1 MQVTTT
7 GSNQI
12 KRCLFILLWGCC
24 ACSKLYAQHTIKGT
38 VYQKDT
44 RKTLTG
50 AAVLLYDEKAR
61 IKAQTQSDEKGNFAI
76 NNIQPG
82 FYRLLVSFMGN
93 RTEMIP
99 VEING
104 RIKTLTF
111 SYIQLSPSISLSRVE
126 VKADRPLM
134 SIRKDTIEF
143 NAGELPSL
151 PNANMHELIEKIP
164 GLTMDENGNL
174 FYLGSPIKELFIDG
188 RSLLQNMS
196 SAKRVM
202 EILKADLAD
211 KIQISDKKNISGI
224 TEPGKNEKVLNI
236 VVKDEM
242 KKGVRGTV
250 TAGYGTHD
258 RYNAGTTFNLLRKKI
273 TVLGDVLANNN
284 NTQSDAGTNYAI
296 SFNGFNQQGTNK
308 IFNFSTYTT
317 MEVSKKIKL
326 TVNLRHQE
334 QDMTSNDVQ
343 ERENILSGNST
354 FYHSNTQNH
363 QVNKLNGGIM
373 FMEIQPDINNKI
385 IVAANVIRET
395 KEVNK
400 NRLYNTTSGRM
411 DTLNSGMLNTNDSA
425 VNKTLDANISY
436 SHKFGKTGRILSLN
450 AGMKNGW
457 QDNYQLNLSENYVFH
472 PLISADTI
480 HQRVDPKNNVRDL
493 MLSTSYSE
501 PVGKYWALAINYAYE
516 NLLTNNRQNT
526 SDFDIFSHD
535 YVPNDS
541 LTYRFD
547 SRVVNHTVKPS
558 ITYNKGKLMI
568 VGSAGLS
575 LSTLNSNNH
584 TSGEKFVRHTTYIDR
599 ALNIAIKLDPYKTI
613 MINTN
618 GMTMPLPAQM
628 LWPVNNNSNPLYVQL
643 GNPDLVNAF
652 INTLS
657 VSYFSNSIK
666 GVAFAHNLE
675 GRYFQNSFS
684 NAVFTDSLGRQVT
697 KPINVSGNWGIVDNN
712 MLGFRIKHPGI
723 TVNYNVA
730 FDYNRVLSQ
739 INHLSNIS
747 KKISFLQYIAASYN
761 WRKTLELTA
770 KLGMDYQ
777 GNMLSLQGDYYTDY
791 IQYRL
796 TFNVNAWLPL
806 DFNIGSSVQYTKNT
820 DAGAQFTLLNGWIGK
835 SFLASK
841 ALAAKFYAFDLLRQ
855 NKSVVAFYGA
865 TYRERLETTNL
876 SRYFMLSLTYS
887 YGRKGGKHPLPPA
900 H

>member
-1 MQVTTT
+1 MQVVTT
-7 GSNQI
+7 GFNQI
-12 KRCLFILLWGCC
+12 KRQLAILLLGCC
-24 ACSKLYAQHTIKGT
+24 ACVTAYAQHTIKGT

-61 IKAQTQSDEKGNFAI
+61 IKAQTQSDDHGNFTI
-76 NNIQPG
+76 NNVPVG

-174 FYLGSPIKELFIDG
+174 FYLGAPIKELYIDG

-211 KIQISDKKNISGI
+211 KIQISDRKNVSGI

-258 RYNAGTTFNLLRKKI
+258 RYNAGTTFNLFRKKI

-284 NTQSDAGTNYAI
+284 NTQSDAGTNYAV
-296 SFNGFNQQGTNK
+296 SFAGFNQNGTNK
-308 IFNFSTYTT
+308 IFNFSTYST

-334 QDMTSNDVQ
+334 QDMTANELQ
-343 ERENILSGNST
+343 ERENIFRDSST
-354 FYHSNTQNH
+354 FYRSNIQNH
-363 QVNKLNGGIM
+363 QINKLNGGIM

-395 KEVNK
+395 KEVHK
-400 NRLYNTTSGRM
+400 NRWYNTTGSRM

-436 SHKFGKTGRILSLN
+436 SHKFGKTGRIMSLN

-457 QDNYQLNLSENYVFH
+457 QYSYQLNASQNNVFH
-472 PLISADTI
+472 PLITADTI
-480 HQRVDPKNNVRDL
+480 NQRVDPKNKVTN
-493 MLSTSYSE
+493 LSLGASYSE
-501 PVGKYWALAINYAYE
+501 PIGKYWALAINYTYE
-516 NLLTNNRQNT
+516 NLHTNNRQYT
-526 SDFDIFSHD
+526 WDFSALSHD

-547 SRVVNHTVKPS
+547 SRVVNHAVKPS
-558 ITYNKGKLMI
+558 LTYNKGKLMI

-575 LSTLNSNNH
+575 LNTLNSNNH

-599 ALNIAIKLDPYKTI
+599 ALNVAIKLDPYKTI
-613 MINTN
+613 MINVN

-652 INTLS
+652 INTMS
-657 VSYFSNSIK
+657 VAYFSNSIK
-666 GVAFAHNLE
+666 GVAFAHHLE

-697 KPINVSGNWGIVDNN
+697 MPINVSGNWGIVDNN
-712 MLGFRIKHPGI
+712 MLGFRIKNPGI

-730 FDYNRVLSQ
+730 FDYNRALSQ
-739 INHLSNIS
+739 INRFDNIS
-747 KKISFLQYIAASYN
+747 KKIALMQYLAASYN

-770 KLGMDYQ
+770 KVGMDYQ
-777 GNMLSLQGDYYTDY
+777 GSMLSLQGGYYIDYV
-791 IQYRL
+791 QYKL
-796 TFNVNAWLPL
+796 ALNVNAWLPL
-806 DFNIGSSVQYTKNT
+806 DFNIGSNVQYTNNT
-820 DAGAQFTLLNGWIGK
+820 DAGVQFTLLNGWVGK
-835 SFLASK
+835 SFLTSK
-841 ALAAKFYAFDLLRQ
+841 ALSAKFYAFDLLRQ
-855 NKSVVAFYGA
+855 NKSIVAFYGA

-876 SRYFMLSLTYS
+876 SQYFMLSLTYS
-887 YGRKGGKHPLPPA
+887 YGRKGSKQLPPPA
-900 H
+900 R